1 MVFATCKAL
10 QENAMHYKN
19 EAVRLRANVRHVES
33 QGSEELSRIR
43 GGIEAQ
49 MMSGIMHACVRIYM
63 HTCMHA

>member
-1 MVFATCKAL
+1 
-10 QENAMHYKN
+10 MHYKN